1 MRTSLLLSFA
11 AAFLMAPRR
20 ETMLVVERL
29 AYCCNR
35 PNHWY
40 WHSGG
45 PIFIL
50 RAVVAARWSEVSA
63 LNTTAEMITM
73 RKRRPTNGIWNV
85 DAKNFEHNYT
95 TLHSP
100 EYLTSCPFTK
110 SVNLSRSH
118 ASWRQIIFKERSWL
132 NGIELKRLCW
142 IEIYN
147 EWRHK
152 LRTCQLALNASSRP
166 LFALQYAGKVEKYLT
181 RLVHMRNNKSSLNRN

>member
-1 MRTSLLLSFA
+1 MRPSLLLSFA

-29 AYCCNR
+29 AHCCNR
-35 PNHWY
+35 PNHCH

-50 RAVVAARWSEVSA
+50 LAVLAARWSEDAVSA
-63 LNTTAEMITM
+63 WNTTAEKI
-73 RKRRPTNGIWNV
+73 RKRSPTNGIWNV

-95 TLHSP
+95 TLHSA

-110 SVNLSRSH
+110 SVNSSRSH
-118 ASWRQIIFKERSWL
+118 ASWRQIIFKQRSWL

-152 LRTCQLALNASSRP
+152 LRTCRPALYGSSRP